1 MKLEEKVIRALIK
14 KRQTVS
20 VAESCTVGLIAERLT
35 SVPGASKVF
44 GFGAVVYSGEAKR
57 KLLKIDPALIKTYG
71 EVSEEVTFAMAKA
84 IKKISKSDY
93 AIAVTG
99 IAGPQPA
106 EPPPA
111 LQPVGTVCFS
121 LLSSRRQLIKKLLI
135 RGRRNEIR
143 NRAST
148 VILNVLLDY
157 IMGI

>member
-1 MKLEEKVIRALIK
+1 MKLEEKVIRTLIK

-20 VAESCTVGLIAERLT
+20 VAESCTGGLIAERLT

-57 KLLKIDPALIKTYG
+57 KLLKINPALIKTYG

-93 AIAVTG
+93 AMAVTG
-99 IAGPQPA
+99 IAGPSGGTFLKPI
-106 EPPPA
+106 
-111 LQPVGTVCFS
+111 GTVCFS
-121 LLSSRRQLIKKLLI
+121 LLSPRRQLIKKLLI

-143 NRAST
+143 DQAST
-148 VILNVLLDY
+148 VILNALLDDLKRSK
-157 IMGI
+157 